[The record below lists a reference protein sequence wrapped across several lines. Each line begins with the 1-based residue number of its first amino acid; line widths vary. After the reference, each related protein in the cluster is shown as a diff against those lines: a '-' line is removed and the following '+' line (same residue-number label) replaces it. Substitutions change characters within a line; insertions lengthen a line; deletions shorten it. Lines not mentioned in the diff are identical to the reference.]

1 MQLPGTKYV
10 LAVSGRQYSVWK
22 KFIGSSMASNVAN
35 PILFLFAFG
44 FGLGQFIDAM
54 DGMSYL
60 TFVVAGM
67 IAYSAAFSAS
77 FETTIGSFTRYFT
90 MGNWDAILS
99 TPVTLTELLM
109 GEVLWAAAKAL
120 ISSVTVLVVGWVW
133 GGVPSLSGALLALPI
148 VFLAS
153 ICFACV
159 GLAATA
165 YAKGYEF
172 FSYFFTFW
180 VTPMFV
186 FCGVFFEISRFPEVI
201 QYIAWAFPMTHLV
214 AAIRP
219 MSAGLP
225 VDLLMLALHSAYIL
239 AISVIAF
246 VAANRKMRLRLYD

>member
-1 MQLPGTKYV
+1 MQIPNSKYV
-10 LAVSGRQYSVWK
+10 LAVSGRQYRVWR
-22 KFIGSSMASNVAN
+22 KFIGSSMVSNVAN

-44 FGLGQFIDAM
+44 FGLGQFIDTM
-54 DGMSYL
+54 NGMNYL

-67 IAYSAAFSAS
+67 IGYAAAFAAS
-77 FETTIGSFTRYFT
+77 FETTIGSFTRYFNQ
-90 MGNWDAILS
+90 GIWDAILS

-120 ISSVTVLVVGWVW
+120 ISALSVLVVGWIW
-133 GGVPSLSGALLALPI
+133 GGVPSLPGALAALPI

-186 FCGVFFEISRFPEVI
+186 FCGVFFEITRFPDII
-201 QYIAWAFPMTHLV
+201 QYIAWLFPMTHLI

-219 MSAGLP
+219 LSAGLP
-225 VDLLMLALHSAYIL
+225 VDPGMITLHLLYIT
-239 AISVIAF
+239 AISILAF
-246 VAANRKMRLRLYD
+246 VAANRKMRQRLYD